1 MQSPILDILSLP
13 LTDVPLLYSAGSRPR
28 YAVNCLA
35 VLKSLLPDRA
45 AMMIEAVCMP
55 MPGIVVRLFAFCL
68 SSGFWL
74 MYVFRRP
81 SASFI
86 FLPR

>member
-1 MQSPILDILSLP
+1 MQSPTLDILSLP

-45 AMMIEAVCMP
+45 AMMIAAVCMP

-86 FLPR
+86 LLPR

>member
-1 MQSPILDILSLP
+1 MQSPTLDILSLP

-35 VLKSLLPDRA
+35 VLKLLLPDRA

-55 MPGIVVRLFAFCL
+55 TPGIVVRLFVFCL
-68 SSGFWL
+68 SS
-74 MYVFRRP
+74 
-81 SASFI
+81 
-86 FLPR
+86 